1 MGLLNLVVDASLFI
15 LLSNIR
21 QSCYLGYFA
30 KKFAPIEMFFYLSLD
45 DERIIEEKKNNNN
58 RLRRKKWETI

>member
-1 MGLLNLVVDASLFI
+1 VKQQWKMGLLNLVVDASLLI

-30 KKFAPIEMFFYLSLD
+30 KKFAPIEMFFLFVVG
-45 DERIIEEKKNNNN
+45 
-58 RLRRKKWETI
+58 